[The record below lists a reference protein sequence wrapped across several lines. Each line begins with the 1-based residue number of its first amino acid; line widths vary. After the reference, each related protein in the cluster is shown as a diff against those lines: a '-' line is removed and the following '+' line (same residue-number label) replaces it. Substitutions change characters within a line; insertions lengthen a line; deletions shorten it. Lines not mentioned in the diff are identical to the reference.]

1 MTVRALETL
10 IRLSTAHAKARLSQ
24 EVAEEDAIAAEEI
37 LRYALYKEVVK
48 ATKNGAAKRRKLN
61 KPKRGDK
68 GSGEESSED
77 EAESSD
83 DDVDDGRGPKRMD
96 MPGRPGT
103 RTQPARG
110 ARNASARGSTAAA
123 ASSPAAFSVD
133 GEEDYMLVEQ
143 GQADADA
150 DDDEEAAMRE
160 AEGLELPSPPL
171 PAVAQAAQVEQ
182 APTPE
187 AGVVDPARFKLFQSR
202 LAAVRKSDAFKDTDE
217 LTLDELME
225 PLNGGLEIAQL
236 FGRAEVEELLSA
248 LAAQDDAV
256 ITFDAGVLYF

>member
-1 MTVRALETL
+1 
-10 IRLSTAHAKARLSQ
+10 
-24 EVAEEDAIAAEEI
+24 
-37 LRYALYKEVVK
+37 
-48 ATKNGAAKRRKLN
+48 
-61 KPKRGDK
+61 
-68 GSGEESSED
+68 
-77 EAESSD
+77 
-83 DDVDDGRGPKRMD
+83 
-96 MPGRPGT
+96 
-103 RTQPARG
+103 
-110 ARNASARGSTAAA
+110 
-123 ASSPAAFSVD
+123 
-133 GEEDYMLVEQ
+133 MLVEQ